1 MKKAI
6 RLDPN
11 YAFAH
16 FKLGDS
22 YYSLGRYQEAIASF
36 KEAIKI
42 KPNYAF
48 AYGGLGD
55 AHSQLAHYQEARASY
70 KKANV
75 LFREVIRLNPDDFF
89 AHTNLGSNYN
99 ALGKYQEA
107 IASFKEVLRLK
118 PDDTRTHIDL
128 GLAHQNLG
136 QFQKAIAFYKEAI
149 RLKPEDFEAKIGL
162 GSVYLVQGKLN
173 TALIG
178 LTEAD
183 KIKPN
188 DPEILS
194 YLGMIYWE
202 LDNLQK
208 AKEVLELAL
217 RNNPEP
223 PSLNSQILNAQIY
236 GNLSEVYEKLERYD
250 DAIKTARKALEINY
264 DHPFPNFILGLSYD
278 AKSDGL
284 NAISHMKTAAKG
296 FQKSQNVYR
305 EQERWSQRNDQ
316 KYKAKSKK
324 KLREFYSKYGYRPED
339 FQEVDIAS
347 PPTSQPTPHKEQ
359 TPQSGTGSGFFV
371 SKMGHVITNA
381 HVVKGCKK
389 LTVGDNANKQVPA
402 EVINT
407 DRSND
412 LALLKLSSLDMAS
425 AESKSLIQKLSI
437 VVVPL
442 SSKGLLR
449 SEDVRLGEK
458 VLVAGYP
465 FGDIFSNTIKVT
477 SGIVSAT
484 RGAGDDTGQFQLDAA
499 IQPGNSGGPIYD
511 SSGNIVGVVVA
522 QLDKLKMAKAIG
534 SMPENV
540 NFGIKASTV
549 KQFLISSGLP
559 SKKAEQANEKS
570 TEQLAEIAQNQALMV
585 TCLNDQIIRP
595 SEREQVASIPPSF
608 STEPRLEQ
616 LQKRDAK
623 RKKFKVDPIKSI
635 REMNALGRYQ
645 EAVDMAEKV
654 AKEFPEHAK
663 LHTWWGIS
671 LVKLKKKQEA
681 IDHFVIAAK
690 NDPADEKAHLY
701 WGLTLAMDKNFEEAI
716 THYRTVLEINSK
728 HGNAYAYWGASLN
741 ALEKFGEALTKID
754 ESLSLDPLNNTAH
767 ALRIDILYN
776 LKRYKEAW
784 QAVHKAQA
792 AKIVVSKGSLDRLAK
807 AFPDDFKGEG
817 NLGVMFPL
825 DPLIVNLAGSG
836 GKRFLKIAISLELS
850 TPDVHAE
857 IKENIQKITDS
868 ILVLLSSKSFDDV
881 YSVQGKFKLKDEIT
895 SRVNRLL
902 MEKNVRDTYFTEF
915 IIQ

>member
-1 MKKAI
+1 MKKLTLIILVFLVIAI
-6 RLDPN
+6 FPVISLAGELEEAQEKVRQSPN
-11 YAFAH
+11 DA
-16 FKLGDS
+16 
-22 YYSLGRYQEAIASF
+22 
-36 KEAIKI
+36 
-42 KPNYAF
+42 NVN
-48 AYGGLGD
+48 AYLGD
-55 AHSQLAHYQEARASY
+55 AYH
-70 KKANV
+70 K
-75 LFREVIRLNPDDFF
+75 
-89 AHTNLGSNYN
+89 
-99 ALGKYQEA
+99 
-107 IASFKEVLRLK
+107 
-118 PDDTRTHIDL
+118 
-128 GLAHQNLG
+128 LG
-136 QFQKAIAFYKEAI
+136 QYQDAVKSYKEAI
-149 RLKPEDFEAKIGL
+149 RIN
-162 GSVYLVQGKLN
+162 LN
-173 TALIG
+173 FDYAHY
-178 LTEAD
+178 
-183 KIKPN
+183 
-188 DPEILS
+188 S
-194 YLGMIYWE
+194 
-202 LDNLQK
+202 
-208 AKEVLELAL
+208 
-217 RNNPEP
+217 
-223 PSLNSQILNAQIY
+223 
-236 GNLSEVYEKLERYD
+236 
-250 DAIKTARKALEINY
+250 
-264 DHPFPNFILGLSYD
+264 LGLSYSELGQHQD
-278 AKSDGL
+278 AINSCKEAIRINPNFIYAHLVLGFSYSELGQHQDTINSLKEAIRINPNFAFALFGLGIVYQGLGQYQDAIKSYKE
-284 NAISHMKTAAKG
+284 AIRVAPDFAGKWFKLDDAVAHEYLGSAYEGMNRNYDAIVEYKEALRVNPDLARAQNKLKKLEQKLSSEMLAKEERKK
-296 FQKSQNVYR
+296 QKSRQNIKEAER
-305 EQERWSQRNDQ
+305 LAQERRLLEEERKRW
-316 KYKAKSKK
+316 
-324 KLREFYSKYGYRPED
+324 E
-339 FQEVDIAS
+339 AS
-347 PPTSQPTPHKEQ
+347 RRIDEENKQQSKEQ
-359 TPQSGTGSGFFV
+359 SLQSGTGSGFFV
-371 SKMGHVITNA
+371 SRMGHVVTNA
-381 HVVKGCKK
+381 HVVKSCTKVM
-389 LTVGDNANKQVPA
+389 VGDNANKQVPA
-402 EVINT
+402 KVINT
-407 DRSND
+407 DSSND
-412 LALLKLSSLDMAS
+412 LALLKLSSLDLAS

-442 SSKGLLR
+442 ASKGLLR

-499 IQPGNSGGPIYD
+499 VQPGNSGGPIYD
-511 SSGNIVGVVVA
+511 SSGNIVGVVIS
-522 QLDKLKMAKAIG
+522 QLDKLKVAKAIG
-534 SMPENV
+534 SLPENV

-549 KQFLISSGLP
+549 RQFLISSGLP
-559 SKKAEQANEKS
+559 SKKAEQTHEKS

-585 TCLNDQIIRP
+585 MCLNDEIIRP
-595 SEREQVASIPPSF
+595 SDREQIASIPPAL
-608 STEPRLEQ
+608 STEPSLEQ

-623 RKKFKVDPIKSI
+623 KQNIKVDPIISI

-654 AKEFPEHAK
+654 AKEFPDHAK

-836 GKRFLKIAISLELS
+836 GKRFLKVAISLELS

-868 ILVLLSSKSFDDV
+868 ILVLLSNKSFDDV

-895 SRVNRLL
+895 TRVNRLL
-902 MEKNVRDTYFTEF
+902 MEENVKDTYFTEF